1 MYFFR
6 KRCHLEDHP
15 QREDV
20 SSPLTDNTSRDEP
33 QVMDSEAEVNVT
45 DLENTVPPQKCDVG
59 IQWPDTIDHNYCSNK
74 STKDSATQ
82 TDPTPS
88 VSACDLDDK
97 DSKFFT
103 GLGIDS
109 FLQLLYT
116 IMAFLSQPKISK
128 LAVHEQLLLVLMRL
142 RLGLMFTDLSKR
154 FGISRTTACEI
165 FSMWRP
171 VLAKFMRDKVIAWL
185 PRDTLKRIRP
195 QSFSENYPKAT
206 CIIDCTEIFVQRPR
220 NLRKRSQTYSNY
232 KHHNT
237 YKVLYCIA
245 PNGYVMFVS
254 KLFGGRASDT
264 FITKNSGLVDHLI
277 PGDQI
282 LADRGFTITD
292 VLPPGVTLAL
302 PAFTRGCKE
311 LSEHQVTGTRRL
323 ANVRIHVERAIR
335 RLKCFK
341 LLSNV
346 IPGSIKHV
354 DDIVSI
360 CAGLCNLQPELIQ
373 GKSEEDKEFEMD
385 EGKDIDE
392 QEGDEYLWDIAEDIG
407 EN

>member
-1 MYFFR
+1 MSR
-6 KRCHLEDHP
+6 KAGRTCAILSCSNNSGKLQLWNKTICKIH
-15 QREDV
+15 
-20 SSPLTDNTSRDEP
+20 SPLLHADCPCFRPYGLHRLPGRAEDQGVRHRWIKNINRKDFVANKNSTVCGIHFPDGRPTKEHPYPVLNMRYEHHETLSSGRPPPKRRCLEPLIDNTSCDEP
-33 QVMDSEAEVNVT
+33 EVMDSEAEVNVT
-45 DLENTVPPQKCDVG
+45 DLENTVPLQKCDVG
-59 IQWPDTIDHNYCSNK
+59 IQWPDTIAHNYCSNK

-82 TDPTPS
+82 TDPAPS

-109 FLQLLYT
+109 FWQLLYT
-116 IMAFLSQPKISK
+116 IMAFLPQPKISK

-154 FGISRTTACEI
+154 FGISRATACEI
-165 FSMWRP
+165 FTMWRP
-171 VLAKFMRDKVIAWL
+171 VLAKFMREKVITWL

-206 CIIDCTEIFVQRPR
+206 CIIDCTEIFVQRPK

-245 PNGYVMFVS
+245 PNVMFVS

-277 PGDQI
+277 P
-282 LADRGFTITD
+282 
-292 VLPPGVTLAL
+292 V
-302 PAFTRGCKE
+302 
-311 LSEHQVTGTRRL
+311 
-323 ANVRIHVERAIR
+323 IR
-335 RLKCFK
+335 FWQT
-341 LLSNV
+341 
-346 IPGSIKHV
+346 V
-354 DDIVSI
+354 D
-360 CAGLCNLQPELIQ
+360 LQSQMYCL
-373 GKSEEDKEFEMD
+373 
-385 EGKDIDE
+385 
-392 QEGDEYLWDIAEDIG
+392 QE
-407 EN
+407 